1 MSSPQAANQD
11 QKAGMAIQAGIGE
24 LENSKIIRSIWKNT
38 FDKILEIKISNKR
51 ALKEM
56 KEKIMV
62 EERKKIEQKYKKE
75 FNDTFVSKK
84 IEISTAKNAANLEKM
99 NTKNELVNKVVE
111 ETLEKLK
118 NFANPKNEAYQK
130 LLKELTIEC
139 MLKLLEKECYVK
151 VRKNDIDYMKSVI
164 PECQNN
170 FAKLMKNETKRDYS
184 CKLILLEEDF
194 LEDPCGGIIM
204 MNKDKKIIINNGL
217 KDRLMLSKEHH
228 LPEIKNM
235 LFPKQKKKK
244 KAEQENVKTS
254 N

>member
-1 MSSPQAANQD
+1 MSAPQSNNNE
-11 QKAGMAIQAGIGE
+11 QKTNTGYHAGIGE

-51 ALKEM
+51 TLKEM

-75 FNDTFVSKK
+75 YNDTFISKK
-84 IEISTAKNAANLEKM
+84 IEVSTAKNEANLKKM
-99 NTKNELVNKVVE
+99 NTKNELVNKAVE

-118 NFANPKNEAYQK
+118 DFAKPDNQAYKK

-139 MLKLLEKECYVK
+139 MVKLIEKECFVK
-151 VRKNDIDYMKSVI
+151 VRKADLDYMKSI
-164 PECQNN
+164 LKECENEYSN
-170 FAKLMKNETKRDYS
+170 LMKKETKRDYG
-184 CKLILLEEDF
+184 CKLTLLEDDF
-194 LEDPCGGIIM
+194 IENEYGGVIM

-217 KDRLMLSKEHH
+217 RDRLMLTKEHH

-235 LFPKQKKKK
+235 LFPKKQK
-244 KAEQENVKTS
+244 
-254 N
+254 